1 MCTEP
6 EDYLKLCSIEGF
18 GVASM
23 ENAVL
28 TS

>member
-18 GVASM
+18 GVAST
-23 ENAVL
+23 ENTVL